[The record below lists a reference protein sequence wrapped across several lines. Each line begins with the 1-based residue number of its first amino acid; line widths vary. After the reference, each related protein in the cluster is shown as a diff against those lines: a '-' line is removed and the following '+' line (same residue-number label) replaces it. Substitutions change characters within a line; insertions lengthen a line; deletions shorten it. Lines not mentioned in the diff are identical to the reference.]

1 MTQQFTE
8 EELAEYKEAF
18 DLFDKDRDGA
28 ITTQEL
34 NDVMTALGQSPTEE
48 DLKKML
54 QEVDTDGNGIID
66 LNEFLNLIT
75 RHQETSD
82 PEKDM
87 LDVFRMFDKNGDGF
101 ITADELSLVMTNLG
115 QSMSDDEVREMIGE
129 ADNDGDGRIDYEE
142 FVKMMMTK

>member
-28 ITTQEL
+28 ITTKEL
-34 NDVMTALGQSPTEE
+34 NEVMTALGQNPTEE

-66 LNEFLNLIT
+66 LNEFLTLIT
-75 RHQETSD
+75 RHQENSD

-87 LDVFRMFDKNGDGF
+87 LDVFRMFDKNGD
-101 ITADELSLVMTNLG
+101 DLLSFGT
-115 QSMSDDEVREMIGE
+115 
-129 ADNDGDGRIDYEE
+129 
-142 FVKMMMTK
+142 